1 MYPVHN
7 DLTYAI
13 QACNAWFIGN
23 GYTMIA
29 DDQRAC
35 LADPARLDE
44 AMDMVDDW
52 EARVGLPGELRGDLV
67 AALLDA
73 AIAAGVEG
81 IQS

>member
-1 MYPVHN
+1 MN
-7 DLTYAI
+7 NLIDAI
-13 QACNAWFIGN
+13 QTCNAWFLGN
-23 GYTMIA
+23 GYTGIL
-29 DDQRAC
+29 DDERAC

-44 AMDMVDDW
+44 ALDMVDDW

-81 IQS
+81 IES

>member
-1 MYPVHN
+1 MT
-7 DLTYAI
+7 DLTDAI
-13 QACNAWFIGN
+13 HAANAWFIGN
-23 GYTMIA
+23 GYTGIL
-29 DDQRAC
+29 DDERAC

-44 AMDMVDDW
+44 ALDMIDDW